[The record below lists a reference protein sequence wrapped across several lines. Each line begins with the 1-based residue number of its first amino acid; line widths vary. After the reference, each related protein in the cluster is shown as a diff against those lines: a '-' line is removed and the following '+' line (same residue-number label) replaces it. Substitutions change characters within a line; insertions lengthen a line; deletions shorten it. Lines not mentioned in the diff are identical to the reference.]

1 MSAYDCKVPI
11 PFFVKVFW
19 DDMDEHPEFYGDE
32 IWKMRSLVNRS
43 FEQDGLI
50 IREDLAQNYLGL
62 QEYFPWKFR
71 PDQTFAFCMWAC
83 VFWRDT
89 GLPRWP
95 NLFILGGRG
104 LGKDGF
110 IAFSAFALTSPYN
123 PAERYDV
130 DICAVNEEQAL
141 RPCDDIREVLETP
154 ENVKKM
160 KKFYKWTKE
169 RITGIKNGG
178 IVRGRTNNPSGRDGM
193 RSGAVVFNELHE
205 YPNYKNIEVF
215 RTGLGKKKH
224 PRMLFTTTDGYV
236 VGGPLDDYKEKVKKI
251 LNEEESDRGWL
262 PILFRLTNEADVMD
276 PDKWVQANPRLRY
289 SPELRYEYEQE
300 FEDYKN
306 DPDKNT
312 SFATK
317 RMNFRKTNLEVH
329 VTKWENILATNQPVP
344 DLSGYECTCGIDYA
358 KSSDWVAINLHFKV
372 GTKRYDINHAFV
384 CTNGRDFSKLT
395 CPHQEWEEMGLITYV
410 DAPDISPEVVS
421 DYVLKAMKKYRVKC
435 LAIDNFRW
443 TLLSWE
449 LGKLGFSLKAKNLKL
464 VRPSDI
470 MRVAPVVDSCFEN
483 GYFCWGDQPVL
494 RWATNNTKLVR
505 ATASKIAIEGNLDN
519 GNFTFG
525 KIEPIKRKT
534 DPFMALVA
542 SMTVEDKLANFKP
555 TKARKKYRA
564 VTF

>member
-1 MSAYDCKVPI
+1 MIDCKNDTPV
-11 PFFVKVFW
+11 PFFVQVFW
-19 DDMDEHPEFYGDE
+19 DDMDEHPEMYGDE
-32 IWKMRSLVNRS
+32 IWQMRDLVNKS
-43 FEQDGLI
+43 FQNDDLI
-50 IREDLAQNYLGL
+50 IREDLARDYLGL
-62 QEYFPWKFR
+62 QEYFPWELR
-71 PDQTFAFCMWAC
+71 PDQVFAFCMWAC
-83 VFWRDT
+83 VFWKTT

-110 IAFSAFALTSPYN
+110 IAFSAFALASPYN
-123 PAERYDV
+123 PADRYDV

-154 ENVKKM
+154 ENIKKM

-169 RITGIKNGG
+169 RIVGIENGG
-178 IVRGRTNNPSGRDGM
+178 VIRGRTNNPSGRDGM

-236 VGGPLDDYKEKVKKI
+236 VGGPLDDYKTKAVKI
-251 LNEEESDRGWL
+251 LSGQEADRGWL
-262 PILFRLTNEADVMD
+262 PVLFRLTSEADVMN

-300 FEDYKN
+300 FEDYKI

-329 VTKWENILATNQPVP
+329 VTKWENILGTNTPVP
-344 DLSGYECTCGIDYA
+344 DLTGHECTCGIDFA
-358 KSSDWVAINLHFKV
+358 KSSDWVAINLHFKINQE
-372 GTKRYDINHAFV
+372 RYDINHAFV
-384 CTNGRDFSKLT
+384 CTNGRDFQKLN
-395 CPHQEWEEMGLITYV
+395 CPHKEWEEAGLITYV
-410 DAPDISPEVVS
+410 DAPDVGPNIVY
-421 DYVLKAMKKYRVKC
+421 DYVKKAKEKYNVKC
-435 LAIDNFRW
+435 LAIDNYRW
-443 TLLSWE
+443 TILSSE
-449 LGKLGFSLKAKNLKL
+449 LDKLGFSLKVKNLKL

-470 MRVAPVVDSCFEN
+470 MRVAPVIDSCFEN
-483 GYFCWGDQPVL
+483 GYFHWGDQPVL

-505 ATASKIAIEGNLDN
+505 ATASKIAVEGNLDN
-519 GNFTFG
+519 GNFVYG
-525 KIEPIKRKT
+525 KIEPVKRKT

-542 SMTVEDKLANFKP
+542 SMTVEDKLSNFKP
-555 TKARKKYRA
+555 TAARRRYRVA
-564 VTF
+564 SY

>member
-1 MSAYDCKVPI
+1 
-11 PFFVKVFW
+11 
-19 DDMDEHPEFYGDE
+19 
-32 IWKMRSLVNRS
+32 
-43 FEQDGLI
+43 
-50 IREDLAQNYLGL
+50 
-62 QEYFPWKFR
+62 
-71 PDQTFAFCMWAC
+71 
-83 VFWRDT
+83 
-89 GLPRWP
+89 
-95 NLFILGGRG
+95 
-104 LGKDGF
+104 
-110 IAFSAFALTSPYN
+110 
-123 PAERYDV
+123 
-130 DICAVNEEQAL
+130 
-141 RPCDDIREVLETP
+141 
-154 ENVKKM
+154 
-160 KKFYKWTKE
+160 
-169 RITGIKNGG
+169 
-178 IVRGRTNNPSGRDGM
+178 M

-236 VGGPLDDYKEKVKKI
+236 VGGPLDDYKEKAKKI
-251 LNEEESDRGWL
+251 LNEEEPDRGWL
-262 PILFRLTNEADVMD
+262 PILFRLTSEADVMD

-329 VTKWENILATNQPVP
+329 VTKWENILATNQPIP

-525 KIEPIKRKT
+525 KIEPVKRKT